1 MKKLTREKLF
11 LTQSSLSSYF
21 TLPLA
26 DSVQLLTSDVTFNI
40 IAKKYIQNLRFQH
53 HFFSTQEIWVQRFTN
68 PISLTKASR
77 CETDWRSRWWRR
89 RVTYHTSSYQTRRAD
104 PQETASNVSQT
115 AEICHTHM
123 HISQMSTVT
132 HFTWLCHRQLRG
144 VPGYLLTNSDIRQ
157 NGKIYLPIGS
167 FSRKSLYLCDPLC
180 DIYINPRRQ
189 YEQF

>member
-1 MKKLTREKLF
+1 M
-11 LTQSSLSSYF
+11 
-21 TLPLA
+21 LPNHCNEIHTEFA
-26 DSVQLLTSDVTFNI
+26 HQPYSI
-40 IAKKYIQNLRFQH
+40 PLRG
-53 HFFSTQEIWVQRFTN
+53 IVRVQRFTD

-77 CETDWRSRWWRR
+77 CETDWRSRWWR

-167 FSRKSLYLCDPLC
+167 FSRKSLCLCDPLC

-189 YEQF
+189 YGQFKICILLGMVYRNLCSL